1 MNFFKSPPLWAMGV
15 EHALKTIAHRVGS
28 YKKIHPLP
36 VAQDFN
42 EPNQSG
48 DRTRRYKANAV
59 VFLTSSITA

>member
-1 MNFFKSPPLWAMGV
+1 
-15 EHALKTIAHRVGS
+15 VGS